1 MLRKAVVLCILVAAV
16 LAGLAVEARC
26 ETVRFAIIGDRT
38 GGHEDGVYGS
48 VLQEILRMHPE
59 FVMTVGDMIEGYTED
74 TARIV
79 EEWREYM
86 EIIEPV
92 DVPLYHTPGNHD
104 ITFESMKPLYER
116 FIGSPYYSVDYRDL
130 HIVVMDNSTGM
141 GGNPSELDKDQL
153 TWLETDLRSV
163 PEDRT
168 TLLFCHKP
176 FWYNTLGRGLT
187 DSLHLFLVEN
197 GVDAVFS
204 GHFHRYFSG
213 MYDGIKYTCIGS
225 SGGGIDDHPLDFGYQ
240 FAWVTVADG
249 DISIAPIKAGSVL
262 PWDQVKTEEM
272 FLASSYDRKSI
283 ALTEPMPV
291 GESGAPVN
299 GEATVVIR
307 NLHTS
312 LTADDT
318 LRWDIPDG
326 WKVEPASVEYHV
338 GPGDSVRIAVQVSS
352 SNSLYPVPT
361 ARAALPLRPGKSY
374 PVREDLAVARK
385 AVASYCSEPVSI
397 DGRLEESVWSAPV
410 TELYE
415 PTGKKT
421 GVEPTAIYFAWDP
434 EALYVAA
441 HCRESM
447 PDSTRAAAQ
456 ERDGA
461 VYYDDCIGLFLAPD
475 PKGDTVYQIYI
486 NPEGVV
492 FDQRIVW
499 DESNWYTTSRDFD
512 GQWEVATRQD
522 DEAWVIEAR
531 LPLEELGVAV
541 ADGLWGVNFRRKQQ
555 RLGTTA
561 DWQVPIDYSPDT
573 YGRLVFEK

>member
-1 MLRKAVVLCILVAAV
+1 MLRKVVLPGILAAIFILGSALEV
-16 LAGLAVEARC
+16 QSD
-26 ETVRFAIIGDRT
+26 TVRFAIIGDRT

-48 VLQEILRMHPE
+48 VMQEILRMHPE

-79 EEWREYM
+79 EEWREYL

-104 ITFESMKPLYER
+104 ITFESMGPFYER
-116 FIGSPYYSVDYRDL
+116 FIGSRYYSVDYRDL
-130 HIVVMDNSTGM
+130 HIVVVDNSTGM
-141 GGNPSELDKDQL
+141 GGNPSELDKEQL
-153 TWLETDLRSV
+153 KWLETDLQSV
-163 PEDRT
+163 SDART

-187 DSLHLFLVEN
+187 DSLHLLLMEN

-213 MYDGIKYTCIGS
+213 TYDGIKYTCIGS

-240 FAWVTVADG
+240 FAWVTVTDG

-283 ALTEPMPV
+283 TLTEPMPV
-291 GESGAPVN
+291 SESGAPVD
-299 GEATVVIR
+299 GEGTVVIR
-307 NLHTS
+307 NLHS
-312 LTADDT
+312 ALTAEDT
-318 LRWDIPDG
+318 LHWDVPEG
-326 WKVEPASVEYHV
+326 WQVEPAAAEYHIE
-338 GPGDSVRIAVQVSS
+338 PGDSVKIAVQVTSA
-352 SNSLYPVPT
+352 NSLYPVPT
-361 ARAALPLRPGKSY
+361 ARAVLPMRPGKSY
-374 PVREDLAVARK
+374 PVHEDLAVARK
-385 AVASYCSEPVSI
+385 VTASHCIEPVSV
-397 DGRLEESVWSAPV
+397 DGRLDEPVWSAPV
-410 TELYE
+410 SEFFNSTGEKTGAE
-415 PTGKKT
+415 PTSF
-421 GVEPTAIYFAWDP
+421 YFAWDL

-447 PDSTRAAAQ
+447 PDSLRATAQ

-475 PKGDTVYQIYI
+475 PTGDTVYQIYI
-486 NPEGVV
+486 NPKGVV

-499 DESNWYTTSRDFD
+499 DESNWYTTSREFD
-512 GQWEVATRQD
+512 GRWEVATRQD
-522 DEAWVIEAR
+522 DKAWVIEAR
-531 LPLEELGVAV
+531 LPLDELDSAV
-541 ADGLWGVNFRRKQQ
+541 ADGPWGVNFRRKQQ

-573 YGRLVFEK
+573 YGRLVFER